1 MIGGGATAP
10 DLHGRKVRAMAVTA
24 VKTDAAVP
32 RLVMQNISKTF
43 GPIRAL
49 QDVSLRVLPGEVHA
63 LMGENGAGKSTLMRI
78 LAGAIAA
85 DADGRIEIDG
95 RAAQISRPRDA
106 RDLGIAVIYQEL
118 SQSPNLTVAEN
129 MFLGRERRR
138 GPFLTDRP
146 RQRAEAAPVLA
157 RLGVDFT
164 PDARV
169 MDLSLGQRQLVE
181 IARALLQDARLIV
194 MDEPTTALSERESEH
209 LFTIIDGLRAE
220 GIAIIYISH
229 RMEEVYRLADAVSV
243 LRDGRYVGSLDRAE
257 LDAERLVSM
266 MVGREIS
273 GFYQKAH
280 RPAPHDTPVL
290 EVRDLTDG
298 AGIGPVSL
306 DLFPGEVVGI
316 SGLVGSGRTEL
327 ARLIYGADPAR
338 GGTVRLGGAAL
349 DHRQPRASLDAGLAY
364 LTEDRKGLGLFLD
377 MSVAD
382 NTAIS
387 VLHRRGGPGGYLSP
401 ATVTVMGR
409 ERIAE
414 LDVRGAVPGTR
425 VGNLSGGNQQKVLL
439 ARLLETAPRVLILDE
454 PTRGVDIGAKSEI
467 YSLIDRLTASGMA
480 VLMISSELTEL
491 IGTADRI
498 LVMRDGQIA
507 GEVPNRADAPAT
519 QEAIMRLSAGTAPQ
533 NGEPT

>member
-1 MIGGGATAP
+1 MAATA
-10 DLHGRKVRAMAVTA
+10 KMTQ
-24 VKTDAAVP
+24 AAVP

-49 QDVSLRVLPGEVHA
+49 QDVSLRVMSGEVHA

-78 LAGAIAA
+78 LAGAIPA
-85 DADGRIEIDG
+85 DEGGRIEIDG
-95 RAAQISRPRDA
+95 RTATISGPRDA

-146 RQRAEAAPVLA
+146 RQRRECAPVLA
-157 RLGVDFT
+157 RLGADFG
-164 PDARV
+164 PDTRV
-169 MDLSLGQRQLVE
+169 ADLSLGQRQLVE

-209 LFTIIDGLRAE
+209 LFTLIDALRAE

-229 RMEEVYRLADAVSV
+229 RMEEVYRLADSVSV
-243 LRDGRYVGSLDRAE
+243 LRDGRYVGGLTRAN
-257 LDAERLVSM
+257 LDAETLVSM

-273 GFYQKAH
+273 GFYQKQH
-280 RPAPHDTPVL
+280 RPAPHEAPVL
-290 EVRDLTDG
+290 EVRDLSDG
-298 AGIGPVSL
+298 AGIGPVSF
-306 DLFPGEVVGI
+306 DLFAGEVVGI
-316 SGLVGSGRTEL
+316 SGLVGSGRTEV

-338 GGTVRLGGAAL
+338 GGSVRLGGAEL
-349 DHRQPRASLDAGLAY
+349 DHRQPRNSLDAGLAY
-364 LTEDRKGLGLFLD
+364 LTEDRKGNGLFLE
-377 MSVAD
+377 MTVAET
-382 NTAIS
+382 TAIS
-387 VLHRRGGPGGYLSP
+387 VLHRRSGPGGLLPP
-401 ATVTVMGR
+401 ATVTAMGR
-409 ERIAE
+409 ERIKE

-439 ARLLETAPRVLILDE
+439 GRLLETAPRVLILDE

-491 IGTADRI
+491 LGTADRI
-498 LVMRDGQIA
+498 LVMRDGRIA
-507 GEVPNRADAPAT
+507 GEVANTAASPAEP
-519 QEAIMRLSAGTAPQ
+519 EAIMRLSAGATPKPGGSA
-533 NGEPT
+533 